1 MRSLLSR
8 LRRKLL
14 GETWTIPLGV
24 AGALVLALLLR
35 ALLPSNE
42 WQTVGGFVLAVLLIA
57 TLIRSL
63 PLKHHRKL
71 DPAALTR
78 AQQPNNTNKE

>member
-35 ALLPSNE
+35 ALLPSDE

-63 PLKHHRKL
+63 PLSRHRPP
-71 DPAALTR
+71 DQAAMTR
-78 AQQPNNTNKE
+78 AQRTNNTNKE